1 MANITSSEKQE
12 YVAQKRER
20 IYEISVNNRRCRKCS
35 YCIQI
40 CTAKAI
46 KLQKDSIKILHER
59 CIMCG
64 SCITE
69 CPQKALSY
77 RSGLHKVV
85 ELLADKEKTIACVDP
100 AFPAVLDRWTPG
112 QFVTVLKKAG
122 FTEVWEGAFGA
133 ELVSQA
139 YRKLLSED
147 TDKPL
152 ISSFCPVVV
161 FYIQKYLTSLIP
173 NLVPIVSPM
182 IAIGRV
188 ARAIKG
194 SDWKVIYITPCLAQ
208 LREMSSPE
216 VAGAIDHVITFK
228 DLKKLVKEQI
238 EKDEDI
244 EETAFDG
251 PKPFLGRV
259 ISVIGGL
266 YRSTGSQFDILMDDV
281 TVTYGHRRTIG
292 SLNQLATGYISAR
305 FFDFLFCHGC
315 VDGPFIKRDLS
326 VIARRQKVVRYAK
339 QEMEKQDVL
348 SVITELDKFEFIDL
362 KRNFLNMEQRL
373 PTPTEEQI
381 KAVLKKIDKMPPNH

>member
-1 MANITSSEKQE
+1 
-12 YVAQKRER
+12 
-20 IYEISVNNRRCRKCS
+20 
-35 YCIQI
+35 
-40 CTAKAI
+40 
-46 KLQKDSIKILHER
+46 
-59 CIMCG
+59 MCG

-69 CPQKALSY
+69 CPQKALNY
-77 RSGLHKVV
+77 KSGLQQVV
-85 ELLADKEKTIACVDP
+85 DLLLNKEKTIACIDP
-100 AFPAVLDRWTPG
+100 AFPAILDKWTPG
-112 QFVTVLKKAG
+112 QFVTALKMIG

-139 YRKLLSED
+139 YRKLLSEE

-161 FYIQKYLTSLIP
+161 FYIQKYLPNLIP

-182 IAIGRV
+182 IAIGRI
-188 ARAIKG
+188 ARKMKG
-194 SDWKVIYITPCLAQ
+194 DEWKIVYITPCLAQ
-208 LREMSSPE
+208 MKEMSSPE
-216 VAGAIDHVITFK
+216 VAGAIDHVITFMDVKKILK
-228 DLKKLVKEQI
+228 DRMDSGEKLAE
-238 EKDEDI
+238 
-244 EETAFDG
+244 AGFDG

-281 TVTYGHRRTIG
+281 TVTYGHRRTID
-292 SLNQLATGYISAR
+292 SLNQLATGYFSAR

-315 VDGPFIKRDLS
+315 VDGPFVSRDLS

-348 SVITELDKFEFIDL
+348 SVITELDKFESVDL

-381 KAVLKKIDKMPPNH
+381 KAILKKIDKLPPNRNLDCRACGYTSCREKAIAVAQGIADEEYCLPYLLEQSKKIYHEL